1 MSTIKELAET
11 CGVSEQA
18 IRKWCARNQV
28 SKDIAKH
35 YIIDR
40 ATETAILRHYG
51 KDEGNQVA
59 KPTTTSCETN
69 ETMKEIIEMLRK
81 DLEAKDKQ
89 IESLQNSL
97 DRTTAA
103 LVSAQESIKAAQL
116 LQANSEQKLKM
127 IEKPAEEAERPRR
140 KHWWQRWGY
149 SQRSAAPDLKHNERG
164 AGRKKALSED
174 QIAEF
179 EELLRQGAGE
189 KQLRERFGI
198 SRSSYFLYKKRL
210 AEKQ

>member
-28 SKDIAKH
+28 AKDVAQR
-35 YIIDR
+35 YIIDK

-59 KPTTTSCETN
+59 QPTENSCETK

-81 DLEAKDKQ
+81 ELEAKDKQ
-89 IESLQNSL
+89 IESLQSAL
-97 DRTTAA
+97 DHTTAA

-127 IEKPAEEAERPRR
+127 IEKPAE
-140 KHWWQRWGY
+140 
-149 SQRSAAPDLKHNERG
+149 
-164 AGRKKALSED
+164 
-174 QIAEF
+174 
-179 EELLRQGAGE
+179 
-189 KQLRERFGI
+189 
-198 SRSSYFLYKKRL
+198 
-210 AEKQ
+210 

>member
-28 SKDIAKH
+28 AKAVAQRF
-35 YIIDR
+35 IIDKT
-40 ATETAILRHYG
+40 TETAILQHYG
-51 KDEGNQVA
+51 KDTRNQVA
-59 KPTTTSCETN
+59 QPTETSCETS

-81 DLEAKDKQ
+81 ELEAKDKQ
-89 IESLQNSL
+89 IESLQHSL

-127 IEKPAEEAERPRR
+127 IEKPAEEAERQGR
-140 KHWWQRWGY
+140 KHWWQRWV
-149 SQRSAAPDLKHNERG
+149 D
-164 AGRKKALSED
+164 
-174 QIAEF
+174 
-179 EELLRQGAGE
+179 
-189 KQLRERFGI
+189 
-198 SRSSYFLYKKRL
+198 
-210 AEKQ
+210 

>member
-1 MSTIKELAET
+1 MSTIKELSET

-28 SKDIAKH
+28 AKDVAQR
-35 YIIDR
+35 YIIDKT
-40 ATETAILRHYG
+40 TETAILQHYG
-51 KDEGNQVA
+51 KDTRNQVA
-59 KPTTTSCETN
+59 QPTETSCETS

-81 DLEAKDKQ
+81 ELEAKDKQ
-89 IESLQNSL
+89 IESLQHSL

-140 KHWWQRWGY
+140 KHWWQRWG
-149 SQRSAAPDLKHNERG
+149 D
-164 AGRKKALSED
+164 
-174 QIAEF
+174 
-179 EELLRQGAGE
+179 
-189 KQLRERFGI
+189 
-198 SRSSYFLYKKRL
+198 
-210 AEKQ
+210 

>member
-28 SKDIAKH
+28 AKDVAQR
-35 YIIDR
+35 YIIDKT
-40 ATETAILRHYG
+40 TETAILQHYG
-51 KDEGNQVA
+51 KDTRNQVA
-59 KPTTTSCETN
+59 QPTETSCETS

-140 KHWWQRWGY
+140 KHWWQRWG
-149 SQRSAAPDLKHNERG
+149 D
-164 AGRKKALSED
+164 
-174 QIAEF
+174 
-179 EELLRQGAGE
+179 
-189 KQLRERFGI
+189 
-198 SRSSYFLYKKRL
+198 
-210 AEKQ
+210 

>member
-59 KPTTTSCETN
+59 KPTTTSCVTSCETN

-140 KHWWQRWGY
+140 KHWWQRWG
-149 SQRSAAPDLKHNERG
+149 D
-164 AGRKKALSED
+164 
-174 QIAEF
+174 
-179 EELLRQGAGE
+179 
-189 KQLRERFGI
+189 
-198 SRSSYFLYKKRL
+198 
-210 AEKQ
+210 

>member
-28 SKDIAKH
+28 AKDVAQR
-35 YIIDR
+35 YIIDK

-59 KPTTTSCETN
+59 QPTETSCETN

-89 IESLQNSL
+89 IESLQHSL

-140 KHWWQRWGY
+140 KHWWQRWG
-149 SQRSAAPDLKHNERG
+149 D
-164 AGRKKALSED
+164 
-174 QIAEF
+174 
-179 EELLRQGAGE
+179 
-189 KQLRERFGI
+189 
-198 SRSSYFLYKKRL
+198 
-210 AEKQ
+210 

>member
-18 IRKWCARNQV
+18 VRKWCARNQV
-28 SKDIAKH
+28 AKDVAQR
-35 YIIDR
+35 YVIDKS
-40 ATETAILRHYG
+40 TETAILRHYG

-59 KPTTTSCETN
+59 KPTTTNCETCETSCETN

-140 KHWWQRWGY
+140 KHWWQRWG
-149 SQRSAAPDLKHNERG
+149 D
-164 AGRKKALSED
+164 
-174 QIAEF
+174 
-179 EELLRQGAGE
+179 
-189 KQLRERFGI
+189 
-198 SRSSYFLYKKRL
+198 
-210 AEKQ
+210 

>member
-28 SKDIAKH
+28 AKDVAQR
-35 YIIDR
+35 YIIDKT
-40 ATETAILRHYG
+40 TETAILQHYG
-51 KDEGNQVA
+51 KDTRNQVA
-59 KPTTTSCETN
+59 QPTETSCETS

-81 DLEAKDKQ
+81 ELEAKDKQ

-140 KHWWQRWGY
+140 KHWWQRWG
-149 SQRSAAPDLKHNERG
+149 D
-164 AGRKKALSED
+164 
-174 QIAEF
+174 
-179 EELLRQGAGE
+179 
-189 KQLRERFGI
+189 
-198 SRSSYFLYKKRL
+198 
-210 AEKQ
+210 

>member
-28 SKDIAKH
+28 AKDVAQR
-35 YIIDR
+35 YIIDKT
-40 ATETAILRHYG
+40 TETAILQHYG
-51 KDEGNQVA
+51 KDTRNQVA
-59 KPTTTSCETN
+59 QPTETSCETS

-81 DLEAKDKQ
+81 ELEAKDKQ
-89 IESLQNSL
+89 IESLQHSL

-127 IEKPAEEAERPRR
+127 IEKPAEEAESQGR
-140 KHWWQRWGY
+140 KHWWQRWV
-149 SQRSAAPDLKHNERG
+149 D
-164 AGRKKALSED
+164 
-174 QIAEF
+174 
-179 EELLRQGAGE
+179 
-189 KQLRERFGI
+189 
-198 SRSSYFLYKKRL
+198 
-210 AEKQ
+210 

>member
-28 SKDIAKH
+28 AKDVAQR
-35 YIIDR
+35 YIIDK

-59 KPTTTSCETN
+59 QPTETSCETN

-81 DLEAKDKQ
+81 ELEAKDKQ
-89 IESLQNSL
+89 IESLQSSL
-97 DRTTAA
+97 DHTTAA
-103 LVSAQESIKAAQL
+103 LVSAQERIKAAQL

-127 IEKPAEEAERPRR
+127 IEKPAEEAESQGR
-140 KHWWQRWGY
+140 KHWWQRW
-149 SQRSAAPDLKHNERG
+149 RD
-164 AGRKKALSED
+164 
-174 QIAEF
+174 
-179 EELLRQGAGE
+179 
-189 KQLRERFGI
+189 
-198 SRSSYFLYKKRL
+198 
-210 AEKQ
+210 

>member
-28 SKDIAKH
+28 AKDVAQR
-35 YIIDR
+35 YIIDKT
-40 ATETAILRHYG
+40 TETAILQHYG
-51 KDEGNQVA
+51 KDTRNQVA
-59 KPTTTSCETN
+59 QPTETSCETS

-81 DLEAKDKQ
+81 ELEANDKQ
-89 IESLQNSL
+89 IACLQHSL

-127 IEKPAEEAERPRR
+127 IEKPAEEAERQGR
-140 KHWWQRWGY
+140 KHWWQRWV
-149 SQRSAAPDLKHNERG
+149 D
-164 AGRKKALSED
+164 
-174 QIAEF
+174 
-179 EELLRQGAGE
+179 
-189 KQLRERFGI
+189 
-198 SRSSYFLYKKRL
+198 
-210 AEKQ
+210 

>member
-28 SKDIAKH
+28 AKDVAQR
-35 YIIDR
+35 YIIDK

-59 KPTTTSCETN
+59 QPTETSCETS

-81 DLEAKDKQ
+81 ELEAKDKQ
-89 IESLQNSL
+89 IESLQHSL

-127 IEKPAEEAERPRR
+127 IEKPAEEAESQGR
-140 KHWWQRWGY
+140 KHWWQRW
-149 SQRSAAPDLKHNERG
+149 RD
-164 AGRKKALSED
+164 
-174 QIAEF
+174 
-179 EELLRQGAGE
+179 
-189 KQLRERFGI
+189 
-198 SRSSYFLYKKRL
+198 
-210 AEKQ
+210 

>member
-28 SKDIAKH
+28 AKDVAQR
-35 YIIDR
+35 YIIDKT
-40 ATETAILRHYG
+40 TETAILQHYG
-51 KDEGNQVA
+51 KDTRNQVA
-59 KPTTTSCETN
+59 QPTETSCETN

-81 DLEAKDKQ
+81 ELEAKDKQ
-89 IESLQNSL
+89 IESLQHSL

-127 IEKPAEEAERPRR
+127 IEKPAEEAERQGR
-140 KHWWQRWGY
+140 KHWWQRWV
-149 SQRSAAPDLKHNERG
+149 D
-164 AGRKKALSED
+164 
-174 QIAEF
+174 
-179 EELLRQGAGE
+179 
-189 KQLRERFGI
+189 
-198 SRSSYFLYKKRL
+198 
-210 AEKQ
+210 

>member
-28 SKDIAKH
+28 AKDVAQR
-35 YIIDR
+35 YIIDKT
-40 ATETAILRHYG
+40 TETAILQHYG
-51 KDEGNQVA
+51 KDTRNQVA
-59 KPTTTSCETN
+59 QPTETSCETS

-81 DLEAKDKQ
+81 ELEAKDKQ
-89 IESLQNSL
+89 IESLQHSL
-97 DRTTAA
+97 NRTTAA

-140 KHWWQRWGY
+140 KHWWQRWG
-149 SQRSAAPDLKHNERG
+149 D
-164 AGRKKALSED
+164 
-174 QIAEF
+174 
-179 EELLRQGAGE
+179 
-189 KQLRERFGI
+189 
-198 SRSSYFLYKKRL
+198 
-210 AEKQ
+210 

>member
-18 IRKWCARNQV
+18 VRKWCARNQV
-28 SKDIAKH
+28 AKDVAQR
-35 YIIDR
+35 YIIDKT
-40 ATETAILRHYG
+40 TETAILQHYG
-51 KDEGNQVA
+51 KDTRNQVA
-59 KPTTTSCETN
+59 QPTETSCETS

-81 DLEAKDKQ
+81 ELEAKDKQ
-89 IESLQNSL
+89 IESLQHSL

-140 KHWWQRWGY
+140 KHWWQRWG
-149 SQRSAAPDLKHNERG
+149 D
-164 AGRKKALSED
+164 
-174 QIAEF
+174 
-179 EELLRQGAGE
+179 
-189 KQLRERFGI
+189 
-198 SRSSYFLYKKRL
+198 
-210 AEKQ
+210 

>member
-18 IRKWCARNQV
+18 IRKWCAGNQV
-28 SKDIAKH
+28 AKDVAQR
-35 YIIDR
+35 YIIDKT
-40 ATETAILRHYG
+40 TETAILQHYG
-51 KDEGNQVA
+51 KDTRNQVA
-59 KPTTTSCETN
+59 QPTETSCETS

-81 DLEAKDKQ
+81 ELEAKDKQ
-89 IESLQNSL
+89 IESLQHSL

-140 KHWWQRWGY
+140 KHWWQRWG
-149 SQRSAAPDLKHNERG
+149 D
-164 AGRKKALSED
+164 
-174 QIAEF
+174 
-179 EELLRQGAGE
+179 
-189 KQLRERFGI
+189 
-198 SRSSYFLYKKRL
+198 
-210 AEKQ
+210 

>member
-28 SKDIAKH
+28 AKDVAQR
-35 YIIDR
+35 YIIDKT
-40 ATETAILRHYG
+40 TETAILQHYG
-51 KDEGNQVA
+51 KDTRNQVA
-59 KPTTTSCETN
+59 QPTETSCETS

-81 DLEAKDKQ
+81 ELEAKDKQ
-89 IESLQNSL
+89 IESLQHSL

-127 IEKPAEEAERPRR
+127 IEKPAEEAERQGR
-140 KHWWQRWGY
+140 KHWWQRWV
-149 SQRSAAPDLKHNERG
+149 E
-164 AGRKKALSED
+164 
-174 QIAEF
+174 
-179 EELLRQGAGE
+179 
-189 KQLRERFGI
+189 
-198 SRSSYFLYKKRL
+198 
-210 AEKQ
+210 

>member
-28 SKDIAKH
+28 AKDVAQR
-35 YIIDR
+35 YIIDKT
-40 ATETAILRHYG
+40 TETAILQHYG
-51 KDEGNQVA
+51 KDTRNQVA
-59 KPTTTSCETN
+59 QPTETSCETS

-81 DLEAKDKQ
+81 ELEAKDKQ
-89 IESLQNSL
+89 IESLQHSL

-127 IEKPAEEAERPRR
+127 IEKPAEEAKRPRR
-140 KHWWQRWGY
+140 KHWWQRWG
-149 SQRSAAPDLKHNERG
+149 D
-164 AGRKKALSED
+164 
-174 QIAEF
+174 
-179 EELLRQGAGE
+179 
-189 KQLRERFGI
+189 
-198 SRSSYFLYKKRL
+198 
-210 AEKQ
+210 

>member
-28 SKDIAKH
+28 AKDVAQR
-35 YIIDR
+35 YIIDKT
-40 ATETAILRHYG
+40 TETAILQHYG
-51 KDEGNQVA
+51 KDTRNQVA
-59 KPTTTSCETN
+59 QPTETGCETS

-81 DLEAKDKQ
+81 ELEAKDKQ
-89 IESLQNSL
+89 IESLQHSL

-127 IEKPAEEAERPRR
+127 IEKPAEEAERQGR
-140 KHWWQRWGY
+140 KHWWQRWV
-149 SQRSAAPDLKHNERG
+149 D
-164 AGRKKALSED
+164 
-174 QIAEF
+174 
-179 EELLRQGAGE
+179 
-189 KQLRERFGI
+189 
-198 SRSSYFLYKKRL
+198 
-210 AEKQ
+210 

>member
-28 SKDIAKH
+28 AKDIAQR
-35 YIIDR
+35 YIIDKT
-40 ATETAILRHYG
+40 TETAILQHYG
-51 KDEGNQVA
+51 KDTRNQVA
-59 KPTTTSCETN
+59 QPTETSCETS

-81 DLEAKDKQ
+81 ELEAKDKQ
-89 IESLQNSL
+89 IESLQHSL

-127 IEKPAEEAERPRR
+127 IEKPAEEAERQGR
-140 KHWWQRWGY
+140 KHWWQRWV
-149 SQRSAAPDLKHNERG
+149 D
-164 AGRKKALSED
+164 
-174 QIAEF
+174 
-179 EELLRQGAGE
+179 
-189 KQLRERFGI
+189 
-198 SRSSYFLYKKRL
+198 
-210 AEKQ
+210 

>member
-28 SKDIAKH
+28 AKDVAKR
-35 YIIDR
+35 YIIDKT
-40 ATETAILRHYG
+40 TETAILQHYG
-51 KDEGNQVA
+51 KDTRNQVA
-59 KPTTTSCETN
+59 QPTETSCETS

-81 DLEAKDKQ
+81 ELEAKDKQ
-89 IESLQNSL
+89 IESLQHSL

-127 IEKPAEEAERPRR
+127 IEKPAEEAERQGR
-140 KHWWQRWGY
+140 KHWWQRWV
-149 SQRSAAPDLKHNERG
+149 D
-164 AGRKKALSED
+164 
-174 QIAEF
+174 
-179 EELLRQGAGE
+179 
-189 KQLRERFGI
+189 
-198 SRSSYFLYKKRL
+198 
-210 AEKQ
+210 

>member
-59 KPTTTSCETN
+59 KPTTTSCETC

-140 KHWWQRWGY
+140 KHWWQRWG
-149 SQRSAAPDLKHNERG
+149 D
-164 AGRKKALSED
+164 
-174 QIAEF
+174 
-179 EELLRQGAGE
+179 
-189 KQLRERFGI
+189 
-198 SRSSYFLYKKRL
+198 
-210 AEKQ
+210 

>member
-28 SKDIAKH
+28 AKDVAQR
-35 YIIDR
+35 YIID
-40 ATETAILRHYG
+40 
-51 KDEGNQVA
+51 
-59 KPTTTSCETN
+59 
-69 ETMKEIIEMLRK
+69 
-81 DLEAKDKQ
+81 
-89 IESLQNSL
+89 
-97 DRTTAA
+97 
-103 LVSAQESIKAAQL
+103 
-116 LQANSEQKLKM
+116 
-127 IEKPAEEAERPRR
+127 
-140 KHWWQRWGY
+140 
-149 SQRSAAPDLKHNERG
+149 NERG

-179 EELLRQGAGE
+179 EKLLQQGAGE
-189 KQLRERFGI
+189 KQLRERFGL